1 MIGEVERIGI
11 KEAKGNHDL
20 LSRHMPV
27 TLPSVLLIDVHGRLW
42 DKMYNPHV
50 RDEET
55 EIQQSLLTN
64 PIITL
69 LANGRV
75 KIDQLSGTLI

>member
-1 MIGEVERIGI
+1 MFMAV
-11 KEAKGNHDL
+11 
-20 LSRHMPV
+20 S
-27 TLPSVLLIDVHGRLW
+27 
-42 DKMYNPHV
+42 KMYNPHV

-75 KIDQLSGTLI
+75 KIKTQDLSNSRIVTLHKTVVSLVNSGYICLIYFVTIVVSYVFGKE